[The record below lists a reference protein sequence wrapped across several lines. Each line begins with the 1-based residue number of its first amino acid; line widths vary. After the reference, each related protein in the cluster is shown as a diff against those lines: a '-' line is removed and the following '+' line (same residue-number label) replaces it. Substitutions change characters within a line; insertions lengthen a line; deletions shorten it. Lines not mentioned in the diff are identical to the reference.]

1 MRTFAQK
8 PSAAQDTNS
17 LDSAKPGRSLTG
29 RRRVQHT
36 ALQTRGADFD
46 ESPPAGPLVR
56 DASGFG
62 HDLSR
67 VPVSRAAHAN
77 IQTKLKIDE
86 PGDAYEQEADR
97 VAEQVT
103 RTSETRLQRAC
114 ACGGETGAGGS
125 CDACDKK
132 KSLQRK
138 ADGSGAAVDVPP
150 QVGSALAAPGRP
162 LDAGVRSFFE
172 SRFGHDFSRVRV
184 HTDDAA
190 AASVRAHAFTVGE
203 RIVFAANQYRPTT
216 HEGRRLLAHELT
228 HVVQQSGV
236 DSSAPS
242 PRGALQRKGNDDGS
256 DDGEV
261 RVIAKENGKVAVVF
275 VRGGKI
281 VRGYAEITP
290 PRGMTA
296 AAAAKLINFRE
307 DRKVPGSLPK
317 VDVIVPAGWGRQA
330 TNPDAAVEVM
340 DEKAFEEKTQ
350 QEKAASERES
360 KVNKMRELYR
370 EYVNDKQFQYAE
382 FGLTLPLSPWDTPD
396 MKRDDEL
403 LELPRD
409 NFFFEWMQKR
419 RRMEEWKEFQ
429 AQARASGPAD
439 LETIKDMWKDTRQ
452 AAVEER
458 EQVERQL
465 HDLKNDPANAL
476 KQNIVRPLIL
486 KWVASDPKPVAVPGA
501 GGKQV
506 YVLPLPDGDTVTL
519 DEKQYAKLR
528 DDAKSDIETQ
538 LNSIENK
545 KGLYETHKREQ
556 GFGGN
561 ALDKLFGAK
570 LEGKSWGKIDAEV
583 KEGRDALK
591 KGDLKASLES
601 IDDARR
607 TTGTAEREWNK
618 YMHAR
623 EVGAEVTLTGLELV
637 KKGSDVVLAVGTMPM
652 GGWGIVLVTGKG
664 VTETVALAALKS
676 GSERVDWKD
685 VGFDVG
691 TQVMTGLLMHGAG
704 KLMKLGPKNP
714 IMQVLRENYGAQ
726 LATDVVQSVI
736 MDSATY
742 SAKRAYEQA
751 RGRGEKFTADDFLR
765 HVTDYVTDPTK
776 LPLDV
781 LKAQAGRLAAGMHA
795 KHENPFGPEHAEF
808 VADAVQ
814 EYKDSKSATPTV
826 EPPRVSEQQQGEDA
840 ATSEPSP
847 SVTVEITGGGKSKA
861 AGNGAGETPSQ
872 EPAGAP
878 AERSRAADADA
889 AKATAEGG
897 ETEAPAKGD
906 KPLKRPPEAEA
917 KKISEVIREDPSNIK
932 AVKDPALEQTYDV
945 EIEVEANGEK
955 HTYRRKRS
963 DKSWCRFSAL
973 DCNMGIDPEDQEFI
987 NRMAAREYA
996 VAAGWAIEFHKASLG
1011 MSKPEEFNFP
1021 GMDLWAGGEDR
1032 SPSENP
1038 SGLREIHGPSKVVQV
1053 KATRTPTIESIQ
1065 GHWDEGTKGL
1075 NVPSWAGTKL
1085 IVRGARSRE
1094 LHIVFDDGTFSQ
1106 LSYGQELALRA
1117 KMTELTAMALNNHY
1131 PTKVRW
1137 FYFIGGQKREI
1148 KFGKG
1153 GK

>member
-1 MRTFAQK
+1 MRTFAHK
-8 PSAAQDTNS
+8 PKAAQDTNS

-29 RRRVQHT
+29 RRRAQHT
-36 ALQTRGADFD
+36 ALQPNSSGFD
-46 ESPPAGPLVR
+46 EAPPAKPFVQN
-56 DASGFG
+56 ASGFG
-62 HDLSR
+62 HDLSL
-67 VPVSRAAHAN
+67 VPLSRAAHAN

-103 RTSETRLQRAC
+103 RTSEPRLQRAC

-125 CDACDKK
+125 CDACNKK

-138 ADGSGAAVDVPP
+138 AEVGGAVGDVPP
-150 QVGSALAAPGRP
+150 QVGSALATSGRP

-228 HVVQQSGV
+228 HVVQQSGA
-236 DSSAPS
+236 DSSGAS
-242 PRGALQRKGNDDGS
+242 PRGALQRKGNDG

-261 RVIAKENGKVAVVF
+261 QVIAKENGKVAVVF

-290 PRGMTA
+290 PPNITA
-296 AAAAKLINFRE
+296 AAAAKQIHFNE
-307 DRKVPGSLPK
+307 DWSGAVSVPK
-317 VDVIVPAGWGRQA
+317 VNVIVPTGWGRQA
-330 TNPDAAVEVM
+330 TNPNAAVEVM
-340 DEKAFEEKTQ
+340 DEEVFEQRSNATERSLKADE
-350 QEKAASERES
+350 
-360 KVNKMRELYR
+360 MRALYR
-370 EYVNDKQFQYAE
+370 EYLDDYQFQHE
-382 FGLTLPLSPWDTPD
+382 KFGTALSVSPRETPE
-396 MKRDDEL
+396 MMGEDDL
-403 LELPRD
+403 LALPRD

-419 RRMEEWKEFQ
+419 RRMEEWKDFQ
-429 AQARASGPAD
+429 AQARAQGPAD
-439 LETIKDMWKDTRQ
+439 LETIKDMWKDQRQ

-458 EQVERQL
+458 EQVEKQL

-476 KQNIVRPLIL
+476 KQNIVRPMIL

-501 GGKQV
+501 EGKQV

-528 DDAKSDIETQ
+528 DDAKSEIYTQ

-545 KGLYETHKREQ
+545 KGLYETHKKEQ
-556 GFGGN
+556 GVGGDV
-561 ALDKLFGAK
+561 LDKLFGAK

-583 KEGRDALK
+583 KEGREALK
-591 KGDLKASLES
+591 RGDLKAGLES

-637 KKGSDVVLAVGTMPM
+637 KKGSDVVLAVGTIPM

-685 VGFDVG
+685 VGFEVG
-691 TQVMTGLLMHGAG
+691 TQVMTGVLMHGVG

-726 LATDVVQSVI
+726 VATDVVQSVI

-742 SAKRAYEQA
+742 AARRAYEQA

-808 VADAVQ
+808 VAEAVQ

-826 EPPRVSEQQQGEDA
+826 EPPHVSEPQQQGRADA
-840 ATSEPSP
+840 PPEPSGKDTATSEPSP
-847 SVTVEITGGGKSKA
+847 SVTVEISGGGKSKA
-861 AGNGAGETPSQ
+861 AGEAPSP
-872 EPAGAP
+872 EPAP
-878 AERSRAADADA
+878 AERSQAADADA
-889 AKATAEGG
+889 AKSTAEGG

-932 AVKDPALEQTYDV
+932 AVTDPALEQTYDV
-945 EIEVEANGEK
+945 EIEVNANGEK

-973 DCNMGIDPEDQEFI
+973 DCNMGLDPEDQEFI
-987 NRMAAREYA
+987 NRAAAREYA
-996 VAAGWAIEFHKASLG
+996 VAAGWAIEFYKASLG

-1032 SPSENP
+1032 PASENP
-1038 SGLREIHGPSKVVQV
+1038 SGLREIHRPSKVVQV
-1053 KATRTPTIESIQ
+1053 KGTRTPTIENIKK
-1065 GHWDEGTKGL
+1065 HWNEGTMGL
-1075 NVPSWAGTKL
+1075 NQASWEGTKL

-1094 LHIVFDDGTFSQ
+1094 LHIVFDEGTFSE
-1106 LSYGQELALRA
+1106 LSYRQQMELKAEMA
-1117 KMTELTAMALNNHY
+1117 DLTARSLGNHY

-1137 FYFIGGQKREI
+1137 FYYIGGRTREI